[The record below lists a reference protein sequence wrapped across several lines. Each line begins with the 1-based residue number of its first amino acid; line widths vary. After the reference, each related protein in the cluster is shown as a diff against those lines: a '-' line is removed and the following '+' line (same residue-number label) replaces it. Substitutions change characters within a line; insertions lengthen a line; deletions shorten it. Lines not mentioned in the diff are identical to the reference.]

1 VADKD
6 TENAEVEPL
15 AEARAVLDEDENISD
30 EDIVEDDEEHA
41 DEHIN
46 LSSRIL
52 RVLAILVIGAVG
64 ALWAGPKL
72 APMLPAGLK
81 PVADFLSPQADIS
94 AQLTALQSDFETRIA
109 KIESGNNAQD
119 PMAQISP
126 ALDQLKSSD
135 TELAASI
142 DTLTQSGKTLE
153 ETVAS
158 LQAEVAKM
166 IARQALSAQ
175 NGHISD
181 EALQQLETR
190 LTAITAAQ
198 QELNQ
203 SQTKA
208 VDAQQDAEGKLR
220 LAEATNA
227 LTQISDALE
236 TGKPFQ
242 EPLVQ
247 FSSVM
252 GITAPTA
259 LLDIAKNGTPHLF
272 ALKQQLPPLARLAL
286 RNDAAESADDTAL
299 GKFSAFLKSQ
309 VGTRS
314 LQPQTG
320 DGMDAVLSRIE
331 AALETGDLGNALTQT
346 DALSDPALQ
355 IMGDWVA
362 SLTQLNN
369 AKNAVQ
375 ALQKQLITNRA
386 GQ

>member
-1 VADKD
+1 MADKN

-15 AEARAVLDEDENISD
+15 AEDHAILDEDENISD
-30 EDIVEDDEEHA
+30 EDIVEDDEEHE

-46 LSSRIL
+46 LSSSIL
-52 RVLAILVIGAVG
+52 RVLAILVIGAVS

-94 AQLTALQSDFETRIA
+94 AQLTALQTDFENRIA
-109 KIESGNNAQD
+109 KIESGKNQQD

-135 TELAASI
+135 AELTANI
-142 DTLTQSGKTLE
+142 DTLAQTGKILE

-158 LQAEVAKM
+158 LQAEVTKI

-175 NGHISD
+175 NGQVSD
-181 EALQQLETR
+181 EALQQFETR
-190 LTAITAAQ
+190 LAAIAAAQ

-203 SQTKA
+203 SQTMA
-208 VDAQQDAEGKLR
+208 VKAQQDAKGKLR
-220 LAEATNA
+220 LAGATNA

-242 EPLVQ
+242 E
-247 FSSVM
+247 
-252 GITAPTA
+252 A
-259 LLDIAKNGTPHLF
+259 LSQLSDVANLTVPAELADIATKGTPSLF
-272 ALKQQLPPLARLAL
+272 ALKQQLPQLARLAL
-286 RNDAAESADDTAL
+286 RNDAAASADDTPL
-299 GKFSAFLKSQ
+299 GKFSSFLKSQ

-314 LQPQTG
+314 LEPQTG
-320 DGMDAVLSRIE
+320 DGLDAVLSRIE
-331 AALETGDLGNALTQT
+331 AALEAGNPGNALTQT
-346 DALSDPALQ
+346 STLSDSALQ
-355 IMGDWVA
+355 VMGDWVA

-369 AKNAVQ
+369 ATNAVQ
-375 ALQKQLITNRA
+375 ALQQQLMTNQT